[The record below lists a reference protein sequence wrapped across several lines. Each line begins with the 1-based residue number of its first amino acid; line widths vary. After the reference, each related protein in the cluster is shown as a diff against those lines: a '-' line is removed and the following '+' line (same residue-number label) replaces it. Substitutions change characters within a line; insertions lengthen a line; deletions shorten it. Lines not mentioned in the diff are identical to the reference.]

1 MLGNLGRGLCLSVRP
16 ISFLVA
22 GLFLGLSGASCTL
35 SATDTVDDTAGTS
48 STLLTPPTHTPVLVS
63 TKTLVTIAL
72 PTQTHLPRTAGSGNT
87 DTPVPA
93 TTPTPKDIGDSG
105 TYTAEEGDLDRIFGR
120 YPCIEDRAVRFTS
133 SFYPSE
139 LITAIIPMGKVAPGS
154 GHVTPTDHLYIHRDP
169 PQGEDQ
175 DYVLAPADGIIVNIQ
190 RFPEDQPLIAGDWS
204 SPNVPDHRVVIMHSC
219 SLFTIF
225 IHLGE
230 FTEAIAEQTG
240 EIPLNGNWSFGAS
253 PPIELKS
260 GQPIAIFGGDSNDWS
275 VHDADKTLTG
285 FVVPEHYEV
294 EEWKIHTVDP
304 FQFYDEPMKSEL
316 LSKAIREVEPIAGK
330 IDYDI
335 EGTISGNWFLDGTVD
350 YSGNAPMDTPRY
362 WEGHL
367 YIGYGYIDPTQIR
380 ISIGFDTGINKD
392 LCNICRGAYGVR
404 GNQPDPNTVN
414 SDSGI
419 IKYELMSREENS
431 RWIREQVGDTSL
443 GTFLVQHLGDQTIRI
458 EVIADQNPDEVSGFS
473 EDARIYRR

>member
-1 MLGNLGRGLCLSVRP
+1 MLIGRGLCLFVRP
-16 ISFLVA
+16 IRFLVV
-22 GLFLGLSGASCTL
+22 GLFLVLSGASCTL
-35 SATDTVDDTAGTS
+35 SDTDTVRDTGQTS
-48 STLLTPPTHTPVLVS
+48 STFIPPPTYTHVLVS
-63 TKTLVTIAL
+63 TKAPVSTAPPPL
-72 PTQTHLPRTAGSGNT
+72 THVPSTTGSTNT
-87 DTPVPA
+87 DSPIPA
-93 TTPTPKDIGDSG
+93 ITPTLKDVRTSG
-105 TYTAEEGDLDRIFGR
+105 SNTSMDGVKDRIFGR
-120 YPCIEDRAVRFTS
+120 YPCTEDRGVRFTS
-133 SFYPSE
+133 SFFPSE
-139 LITAIIPMGKVAPGS
+139 LITAVMPMGKVAPGS

-169 PQGEDQ
+169 PQGEDL
-175 DYVLAPADGIIVNIQ
+175 DYVLAPADGLIVNIQ

-230 FTEAIAEQTG
+230 FTEAITEQTG
-240 EIPLNGNWSFGAS
+240 EIPLNGNWSVGAS
-253 PPIELKS
+253 PPIALKS
-260 GQPIAIFGGDSNDWS
+260 GQPIAKFGGDSNDWS
-275 VHDADKTLTG
+275 VHDADTILTG
-285 FVVPEHYEV
+285 FIVPDHYEV

-304 FQFYDEPMKSEL
+304 FQFYDEPIKSEL
-316 LSKAIREVEPIAGK
+316 ISKVIREAEPRAGK

-335 EGTISGNWFLDGTVD
+335 EGTIAGNWFLDGTVD
-350 YSGNAPMDTPRY
+350 YSGNVPMGTPRY

-380 ISIGFDTGINKD
+380 ISIGFDTGISKD

-404 GNQPDPNTVN
+404 GNQPDPTDVN

-419 IKYELMSREENS
+419 IKYELMSRKEIS
-431 RWIREQVGDTSL
+431 MWIREQVGDTSI

-458 EVIADQNPDEVSGFS
+458 EVIAGKTPDEVSGFS

>member
-1 MLGNLGRGLCLSVRP
+1 
-16 ISFLVA
+16 
-22 GLFLGLSGASCTL
+22 
-35 SATDTVDDTAGTS
+35 
-48 STLLTPPTHTPVLVS
+48 
-63 TKTLVTIAL
+63 
-72 PTQTHLPRTAGSGNT
+72 
-87 DTPVPA
+87 
-93 TTPTPKDIGDSG
+93 
-105 TYTAEEGDLDRIFGR
+105 
-120 YPCIEDRAVRFTS
+120 
-133 SFYPSE
+133 
-139 LITAIIPMGKVAPGS
+139 
-154 GHVTPTDHLYIHRDP
+154 
-169 PQGEDQ
+169 
-175 DYVLAPADGIIVNIQ
+175 
-190 RFPEDQPLIAGDWS
+190 
-204 SPNVPDHRVVIMHSC
+204 
-219 SLFTIF
+219 
-225 IHLGE
+225 
-230 FTEAIAEQTG
+230 
-240 EIPLNGNWSFGAS
+240 
-253 PPIELKS
+253 
-260 GQPIAIFGGDSNDWS
+260 
-275 VHDADKTLTG
+275 
-285 FVVPEHYEV
+285 
-294 EEWKIHTVDP
+294 
-304 FQFYDEPMKSEL
+304 MKSEL